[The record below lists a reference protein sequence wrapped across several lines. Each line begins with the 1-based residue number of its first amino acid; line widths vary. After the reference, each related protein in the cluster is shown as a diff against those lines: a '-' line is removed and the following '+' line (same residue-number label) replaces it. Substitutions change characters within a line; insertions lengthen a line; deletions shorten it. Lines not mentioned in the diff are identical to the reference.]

1 MSFKDLHNIQ
11 LDYQTKRQDVL
22 QDFYIPCLKEAK
34 IYKRAVGF
42 FSSTILLHITE
53 GLSSL
58 IQKNGK
64 MQLLVSP
71 SLESKDYEAI
81 RNGYEIREY
90 VTEKLI
96 RDFDEKV
103 DFMQKEDRFAMLAF
117 LISHEILDIKIAV
130 LEEENDREMYHE
142 KLGIMYDEEDNI
154 IMFSGS
160 ANETYNG
167 YKGNYENIDVF
178 CSWSSLDAENRC
190 FSKEKRFDNMW
201 NNEEKGLHVIPFP
214 NVIKEKILKYKKDDV
229 DFVELDKNL
238 IQKMKANERK
248 KEPSTDSIEL
258 YDYQKEAIEKWVE
271 NGYRGIFDMAT
282 GTGKT
287 FTGCG
292 AITRLFEDKKRLFVY
307 IVCPYIH
314 LVDQW
319 ANEVK
324 LFGINPICCYGGIK
338 YQKVL
343 ERYVNKFRHKRTDF
357 VCIITTNSTFHD
369 KIMNYVSVNI
379 KDSLLL
385 VDEAHNFGATRIS
398 ECMEL
403 DFPYRL
409 ALSATIDRFE
419 DPIGTKK
426 LYDFFGNKCIEYTLQ
441 RAIIEKKL
449 TPYYYYPILVNLTDQ
464 ELEDYLEI
472 TDKIKAYHHD
482 REKEMPAGLKR
493 LLIKRA
499 RLVAGARNK
508 IDVLMEK
515 MEQFKDD
522 SNILVYCGAVKYGQY
537 GYNEADCEIK
547 QITTVFERMKKDLH
561 MCVAKFT
568 SEENAEERRYIVSQ
582 FKEEEIQALIA
593 IKCLDE
599 GMNIP
604 AIKTA
609 FILASSTNP
618 KEYIQRRG
626 RVLRKAEGKKYATI
640 FDFITIPRPIDEASF
655 IPKNMKKDEMGLVQK
670 ELYRMLDFAAL
681 SENPSCSNE
690 ISDLLKETYEIDL
703 IEESDLYE

>member
-201 NNEEKGLHVIPFP
+201 NNEEKGLHVIPFT
-214 NVIKEKILKYKKDDV
+214 NVIKEKIIKYKKDDV

-258 YDYQKEAIEKWVE
+258 
-271 NGYRGIFDMAT
+271 
-282 GTGKT
+282 
-287 FTGCG
+287 
-292 AITRLFEDKKRLFVY
+292 
-307 IVCPYIH
+307 
-314 LVDQW
+314 
-319 ANEVK
+319 
-324 LFGINPICCYGGIK
+324 
-338 YQKVL
+338 
-343 ERYVNKFRHKRTDF
+343 
-357 VCIITTNSTFHD
+357 
-369 KIMNYVSVNI
+369 
-379 KDSLLL
+379 
-385 VDEAHNFGATRIS
+385 
-398 ECMEL
+398 
-403 DFPYRL
+403 
-409 ALSATIDRFE
+409 
-419 DPIGTKK
+419 
-426 LYDFFGNKCIEYTLQ
+426 
-441 RAIIEKKL
+441 
-449 TPYYYYPILVNLTDQ
+449 
-464 ELEDYLEI
+464 
-472 TDKIKAYHHD
+472 
-482 REKEMPAGLKR
+482 
-493 LLIKRA
+493 
-499 RLVAGARNK
+499 
-508 IDVLMEK
+508 
-515 MEQFKDD
+515 
-522 SNILVYCGAVKYGQY
+522 
-537 GYNEADCEIK
+537 
-547 QITTVFERMKKDLH
+547 
-561 MCVAKFT
+561 
-568 SEENAEERRYIVSQ
+568 
-582 FKEEEIQALIA
+582 
-593 IKCLDE
+593 
-599 GMNIP
+599 
-604 AIKTA
+604 
-609 FILASSTNP
+609 
-618 KEYIQRRG
+618 
-626 RVLRKAEGKKYATI
+626 
-640 FDFITIPRPIDEASF
+640 
-655 IPKNMKKDEMGLVQK
+655 
-670 ELYRMLDFAAL
+670 
-681 SENPSCSNE
+681 
-690 ISDLLKETYEIDL
+690 
-703 IEESDLYE
+703 